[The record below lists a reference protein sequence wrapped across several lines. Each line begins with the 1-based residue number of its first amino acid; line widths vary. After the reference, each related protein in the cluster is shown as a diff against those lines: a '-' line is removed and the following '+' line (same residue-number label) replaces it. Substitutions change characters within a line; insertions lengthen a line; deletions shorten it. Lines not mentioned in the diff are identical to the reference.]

1 MKDDRRGHRHSQ
13 VGLHG
18 PAGPG
23 AGHQEERAP
32 VAAGRLQDLVAGA
45 QRGQQDGLRAVQ
57 LRGEE
62 EQPEEG
68 LPREEP
74 QGHARDPVQKY
85 PAGHF
90 LEVLEFGALRLGR
103 TRRKTSA
110 RDASPTPSMDAEFP
124 ANGGGADRIYDLSI
138 PAVVKFAYAAEREDE
153 LSLVKGSRVTVMEK
167 CSDGWW
173 RGSYNGQVG
182 WFPSNYV
189 LEELDEAA
197 ADAPGGPSLRPSA
210 ALSNGQGARVLHVV
224 QTLYPFS
231 SVTEE
236 ELNFDKGETMEV
248 IEKPE
253 NDPEWWRCRNA
264 RGQVGLVPKNYVVV
278 LSEGPAPHAGSG
290 PAGPA
295 RAGRF
300 AGREWY
306 YGNVTRHQAE
316 CALNA
321 RGVQGDFLV
330 RDSESSPSD
339 FSVSLKASGKNKHFK
354 VQLVDN
360 VYCIGQRRF
369 HTMDELVEHYKKAPI
384 FTSEHGEKLYLV
396 RALQ

>member
-1 MKDDRRGHRHSQ
+1 
-13 VGLHG
+13 
-18 PAGPG
+18 
-23 AGHQEERAP
+23 
-32 VAAGRLQDLVAGA
+32 
-45 QRGQQDGLRAVQ
+45 
-57 LRGEE
+57 
-62 EQPEEG
+62 
-68 LPREEP
+68 
-74 QGHARDPVQKY
+74 
-85 PAGHF
+85 
-90 LEVLEFGALRLGR
+90 
-103 TRRKTSA
+103 
-110 RDASPTPSMDAEFP
+110 MDAEFP

-253 NDPEWWRCRNA
+253 NDPEWWRCRTG
-264 RGQVGLVPKNYVVV
+264 RGLVGLVPKNYVVV
-278 LSEGPAPHAGSG
+278 LSDGAPKPLPSSPGHSSPLKRPVLGPVRVGK
-290 PAGPA
+290 
-295 RAGRF
+295 F
-300 AGREWY
+300 AGRDWY
-306 YGNVTRHQAE
+306 YGGITRNQAE
-316 CALNA
+316 SVLNE
-321 RGVQGDFLV
+321 RTDVGDFLI
-330 RDSESSPSD
+330 RDSESSVSEGRGRRERGSD
-339 FSVSLKASGKNKHFK
+339 G
-354 VQLVDN
+354 
-360 VYCIGQRRF
+360 
-369 HTMDELVEHYKKAPI
+369 
-384 FTSEHGEKLYLV
+384 GE
-396 RALQ
+396 RGSDGGERGSDGGEREGGMEERERE

>member
-1 MKDDRRGHRHSQ
+1 
-13 VGLHG
+13 
-18 PAGPG
+18 
-23 AGHQEERAP
+23 
-32 VAAGRLQDLVAGA
+32 
-45 QRGQQDGLRAVQ
+45 
-57 LRGEE
+57 
-62 EQPEEG
+62 
-68 LPREEP
+68 
-74 QGHARDPVQKY
+74 
-85 PAGHF
+85 
-90 LEVLEFGALRLGR
+90 
-103 TRRKTSA
+103 
-110 RDASPTPSMDAEFP
+110 MDAEFP

-278 LSEGPAPHAGSG
+278 LSEGPALHAGSG
-290 PAGPA
+290 PSGPA

-330 RDSESSPSD
+330 RDSESS
-339 FSVSLKASGKNKHFK
+339 VSAGLG
-354 VQLVDN
+354 
-360 VYCIGQRRF
+360 GQRG
-369 HTMDELVEHYKKAPI
+369 VPVC
-384 FTSEHGEKLYLV
+384 V
-396 RALQ
+396 RVCVCDVYTCACVRGARRAACSSGTESPR